1 MKVLHVIPYMH
12 PQGGGPPV
20 VVDRVC
26 HELKQA
32 GVEAD
37 ILTTDLYTPDGNLSW
52 KTDWLSHEQME
63 IQPVTK
69 QRPYADSPK
78 LRSVFRKSVKHYDLV
93 HLHTLWSYCSRV
105 VKKYCRR
112 RGIPYVVMPH
122 GMLDPASLQRKRF
135 KKAIYGKLV
144 EYPILRSAAGLICTH
159 LEEERLARESV
170 SGLPAA
176 YITPLGADDPPTDRE
191 TLRKEFYERYP
202 EYENHPMVVFLSRL
216 HEKKGLDLLIPAFKT
231 VVESYP
237 DAHLLIIGSGDRM
250 YESDLRNLVRRN
262 RINDNVTMTGHLGG
276 RWKWQAMAAGDVFI
290 LPSYQE
296 NFALV
301 VVDALNLGLPV
312 ILSNRVNIC
321 SEVVDAGAGLECE
334 LNPQHI
340 AEQLTWILSSDDAC
354 VTMGQWGR
362 ELVQREFTW
371 KRCAERTLA
380 AYETILDACHSTPEP
395 I

>member
-20 VVDRVC
+20 AVDRIC
-26 HELKQA
+26 HELNRA
-32 GVEAD
+32 GAEAD
-37 ILTTDLYTPDGNLSW
+37 ILTTDLYTQDGNLSW
-52 KTDWLSHEQME
+52 KTDWFSHERMD

-78 LRSVFRKSVKHYDLV
+78 LRSVLRKTVKNYDLV
-93 HLHTLWSYCSRV
+93 HLHTLWTYCSRA
-105 VKKYCRR
+105 VKKYCRKR
-112 RGIPYVVMPH
+112 RVPYAVMPH
-122 GMLDPASLQRKRF
+122 GMLDPASLQRKQF

-159 LEEERLARESV
+159 PEEERLARESV
-170 SGLPAA
+170 SDLPPA
-176 YITPLGADDPPTDRE
+176 YITSLGADDPPAGRE

-202 EYENHPMVVFLSRL
+202 EYENHPTVVFLSRL
-216 HEKKGLDLLIPAFKT
+216 HEKKGLELLIPAFKA
-231 VVESYP
+231 VVGSYP
-237 DAHLLIIGSGDRM
+237 DAHLLIIGSGERM

-262 RINDNVTMTGHLGG
+262 RITDNVTMTGHLGG
-276 RWKWQAMAAGDVFI
+276 RWKWQAMAAGDVFV
-290 LPSYQE
+290 LPSFQE

-312 ILSNRVNIC
+312 VLSNRVNIW
-321 SEVVDAGAGLECE
+321 SEVVDCGAGLECE
-334 LNPQHI
+334 LDPEHI
-340 AEQLTWILSSDDAC
+340 AEQLKWILSSEDAC
-354 VTMGQWGR
+354 VTMGQWGQ

-380 AYETILDACHSTPEP
+380 AYETILDAYHSAAET